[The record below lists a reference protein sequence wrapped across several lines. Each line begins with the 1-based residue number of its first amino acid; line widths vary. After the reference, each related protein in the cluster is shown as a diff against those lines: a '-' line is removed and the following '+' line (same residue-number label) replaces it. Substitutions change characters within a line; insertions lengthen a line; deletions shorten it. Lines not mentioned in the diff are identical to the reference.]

1 MKKHLCRKFFA
12 VFFSL
17 MLLVTAAAAF
27 VACNNDNTV
36 EAGPET
42 GMYYYETAEGET
54 YYVTLTDG
62 NKVSMQIKGETIWG
76 TYTLTDGTFAFTLN
90 TESGVEGS
98 YADKTVTVVM
108 DGAQMIFR
116 KTEKYTVTFNVG
128 GGSAVASQKVL
139 NGKSAVKPA
148 DPVRAGYAFLG
159 WYADAEYKTAYS
171 FGATPITGDTT
182 VYARWSD
189 KLTGSAV
196 YTVDFDLGYEGEEIP
211 AVQTIDGKIYD
222 VPAPSR
228 SGYTFGGWWISDF
241 ESADKLTALYEE
253 GYVFDANTTLFAL
266 WNSDSAAVATPAPR
280 ISGDSVVWDSVKDAS
295 AYEVTVVGPNGNT
308 IVSRSV
314 GATNVPVA
322 FSDSAEGEYKI
333 TVTAKTAGGATS
345 ETAERYYNNK
355 ALARVSL
362 FEVAEPSMLVFV
374 PVDGAEKYT
383 VEVVC
388 GNKEHNHSA
397 IDNGTSAYF
406 DFSGCEMTKD
416 GIAFT
421 VTASAAGR
429 ASSVSETFVFKRA
442 LDKIENFYFD
452 EATETLSWD
461 AVKNAT
467 DYIVK
472 VNGET
477 VLTGGKTSVSLKA
490 YATSPVNAE
499 VTPVSEG
506 YASPDAAVYNYERKQ
521 LAAPAGLNIV
531 KSSLTWNK
539 VNGAESYV
547 VSVDGQEYPA
557 TTESFDLSALALSN
571 GVDYEI
577 KVKAV
582 GATDSVWSDAVIAQ
596 YYSLSESVVY
606 SKNTVNWKH
615 VIGAAAY
622 NVKVN
627 DGSSVSVEA
636 GNTSLVITLTQKG
649 ENEISVQF
657 VAEDGTASEWVTVTA
672 YAYEISFDSR
682 EGSPVD
688 PIYVAAGDTVTLP
701 ESERNGFD
709 LTGWYNVPGASAAN
723 GTRYADSF
731 VFTRIGDITL
741 YANWSPKSYR
751 ASYTLPEGATAD
763 TEENEV
769 TYTKNYR
776 LAVPTMADTSKVFIG
791 WYSEEAGKGT
801 QLTDSEGYSLAPW
814 GTMGDATVYAY
825 FASIFKFS
833 LQEEG
838 ENVDTYSV
846 AVASEISRVSKV
858 TVPETYNGKAVTI
871 VEGYAFNNCS
881 NLRTIEIPDTIKII
895 YYTNAFE
902 NCSALKEIV
911 IYATGNAKS
920 PLYSSHDGVLYYT
933 SETAAEGKELAFI
946 PAGRTGSIVIPN
958 DVKSIGASAFTGS
971 RIQTV
976 TIPSSVTNI
985 GTKAFENS
993 KYLTDIYFDVDEGDE
1008 LLVGDGAFNGCT
1020 ALKSLTIPA
1029 RYKAFSPTVLGDNA
1043 SIDNVIVADDHETY
1057 SSVNGLLCNKD
1068 GDTLIYCPSGRRGAL
1083 RIPAGIRTI
1092 GEEAFKDC
1100 KNLTSVVIPAFVTK
1114 IEKNA
1119 FLNCAKLTTVTF
1131 AGGNS
1136 LGNALT
1142 VAENAFLNCA
1152 SLSRVTFE
1160 NNSNVVALG
1169 DSAFSGC
1176 SRLTSIKLPATV
1188 KDMTAGLFTGCTNLV
1203 SVEVDENNQYFATEN
1218 NVLYNKAITRIIYY
1232 SAAIT
1237 AKTFVMPETVETI
1250 DANLFKGN
1258 VSLEKVVIGKNIKE
1272 IGNNAFESSAV
1283 KTIVF
1288 VKGGTNELTIGE
1300 YAFASCSAL
1309 KGIYVANS
1317 ADAEESA
1324 YELGTP
1330 STLRTIGAYAFNKS
1344 RLEKLVLSE
1353 GLVEIGVSAFEEV
1366 EELASVSLPA
1376 SLKIIGES
1384 AFAYSSSISEII
1396 FAKDA
1401 DDNMLSNLET
1411 IGEYAFASLGITTFT
1426 LPKSVT
1432 TVGDRAFSGAELE
1445 EFFFEG
1451 NRNEEVTLGVS
1462 VFGGTYLTS
1471 VVLPENLCVLT
1482 YDNSR
1487 GYLQFTFDGAS
1498 YLADIQN
1505 LPESDKYS
1513 YENGMLFEFNSDG
1526 VRTILDHANLANVD
1540 YVVPNTV
1547 TLVREGAF
1555 GQCAGSTV
1563 SFEPGSDEDL
1573 IFEDYVFNN
1582 SHVYSVAFPARLKQL
1597 GTGPDTTYMQS
1608 GMFSNS
1614 NPIDKDGNDTTLTV
1628 TFEDTNENPA
1638 RIEELPEGT
1647 FLGVGGLV
1655 SLEIP
1660 RSVKKIGKKFYSP
1673 SWMSSGSLTTLIL
1686 HEGLEEIGERA
1697 FASDFGEGAAITS
1710 LEIPST
1716 VKIIGNSAFASNN
1729 YLKTITFAK
1738 DSEGNCAITTLGMGA
1753 FMRAGISSIEI
1764 PKSVSKGYTALDEY
1778 GESIV
1783 EIDGLSDYLFGNCT
1797 KLSEVIFEDGCPL
1810 IKAYGSKVFNG
1821 CRSYANVTFPVNLEK
1836 MGEWGE
1842 GGAIVSI
1849 TIPKCVDEEILKGFI
1864 PSLTGVKTFAL
1875 EKGNK
1880 NLYQDGENGAIY
1892 NAAKNILLYYPACYT
1907 AESYTVLDGT
1917 VTIGEKAFYENSV
1930 LKSVILPDG
1939 LIKISENA
1947 FGVSQDSRSTALT
1960 GISIP
1965 STVQEINDKAFYGA
1979 ANLKTLTFEK
1989 DADGNCDLT
1998 KIGNEAFRHC
2008 TSLEEVELPA
2018 TLKIL
2023 GEGNRWSE
2031 RNPDDNGSVFYEC
2044 ASLKTVTLPSAIT
2057 DIQGFV
2063 FGECPNLTTVIIPV
2077 NSAIMRIADY
2087 AFYNSGIS
2095 SVSFVNAKGLAIIG
2109 PHAFDGCENLASV
2122 TFSDAQ
2128 NNLNLGEYAFANTAL
2143 TVLNLPASVATIG
2156 DYAFYNVSSL
2166 ATLSVADGSML
2177 QSVGA
2182 HAFDGTA
2189 ITSFAFDKTSYL
2201 EEIGAYAFANTAI
2214 TAIVLPDSVTSI
2226 GDYAFYNCVN
2236 VSEFKLSSAIE
2247 YIGAYAFAK
2256 LDKITAATINGND
2269 TVIGDS
2275 AFEDCTSLAEVTLE
2289 SGVSSIGKS
2298 AFAFTAITT
2307 ITLPDTITS
2316 LSGNP
2321 FGGCPL
2327 ENIEILAENA
2337 DLVFDEITKTLYNA
2351 DKTILY
2357 YQTTNTSGAY
2367 VVPEGITSI
2376 MPGALA
2382 GSHITS
2388 VTIPETFTSIENGTF
2403 RNCTELKSITIGKN
2417 ITYIGEAAFEGCTSL
2432 ESIVFEE
2439 GGTQAL
2445 RIGNRAFKDC
2455 TSLQEVEFPHR
2466 LRDSG
2471 ETVIKLIHYDF
2482 GSMTFDDEKEYNCG
2496 GPGIGE
2502 SAFENSGI
2510 TSITFKSTVAD
2521 GISDKAYKSKTLA
2534 IANSAFKD
2542 CANLETVT
2550 LPNYMSDSDRF
2561 YIKEEVEKLPDIID
2575 WEDEY
2580 KYNLNEVEYP
2590 YLGEYAFYNCQKLT
2604 TVILPEKGKSSSGSY
2619 AIAPHAFENC
2629 TSLVNFGYAE
2639 VDSETSEP
2647 TGKYIWPSYLVCIQ
2661 EYAFANTGF
2670 TEFVLPYYEVGMFRK
2685 GTIEYGIDDYAF
2697 YGCKNLVKFE
2707 CHGAMGSVGSPRNPE
2722 LGKFVFKDCTS
2733 LKTVVFDD
2741 VIAVLEGAFENCSSL
2756 ESVSLNFVKKNVVL
2770 RRTDSVSLGKNAF
2783 KGCTNLNS
2791 AVLTGDLVKIEAG
2804 AFEGCSSLMSIEIPE
2819 KVITV
2824 SGTAFAGWTAEQE
2837 ITVPF
2842 ANAET
2847 VPSGYVTGWN
2857 GNATIVYK
2865 A

>member
-196 YTVDFDLGYEGEEIP
+196 YTVDFDLGYEGDEIS

-266 WNSDSAAVATPAPR
+266 WNSDSAAVAAPAPR

-557 TTESFDLSALALSN
+557 TTESFDLSALTLSN

-582 GATDSVWSDAVIAQ
+582 GATESVWSDAVIAQ

-606 SKNTVNWKH
+606 SRNTVNWKH
-615 VIGAAAY
+615 VIGAATY

-776 LAVPTMADTSKVFIG
+776 LAVPTMADNSKVFIG

-1188 KDMTAGLFTGCTNLV
+1188 KDMTAGLFTGCANLV

-1232 SAAIT
+1232 SAAIS
-1237 AKTFVMPETVETI
+1237 AKTFVLPETVETI

-1309 KGIYVANS
+1309 KGIYIADS

-1353 GLVEIGVSAFEEV
+1353 GLEEIGNSAFEEV
-1366 EELASVSLPA
+1366 TVLSSVSLPS
-1376 SLKIIGES
+1376 SLKVIGNR
-1384 AFAYSSSISEII
+1384 AFGRVRTLSTLTIAS
-1396 FAKDA
+1396 D
-1401 DDNMLSNLET
+1401 SNLET
-1411 IGEYAFASLGITTFT
+1411 IGKSAFTSNSFSSFTVPKTVTLIDDGAFSSNSKLTDFTFESGRTETVRLGIS
-1426 LPKSVT
+1426 L
-1432 TVGDRAFSGAELE
+1432 FSGS
-1445 EFFFEG
+1445 G
-1451 NRNEEVTLGVS
+1451 
-1462 VFGGTYLTS
+1462 LTS
-1471 VVLPENLCVLT
+1471 IILPENLCEIT
-1482 YDNSR
+1482 YDTEY
-1487 GYLQFTFDGAS
+1487 GLEFTFDRAYG
-1498 YLADIQN
+1498 LKDIQN
-1505 LPESDKYS
+1505 MPENDQYA
-1513 YENGMLFEFNSDG
+1513 YENGLLFELDENG
-1526 VRTILDHANLANVD
+1526 VRSTLNHAGWSNAD

-1555 GQCAGSTV
+1555 YQCAGCTV
-1563 SFEPGSDEDL
+1563 SFEAGGTEDL
-1573 IFEDYVFNN
+1573 IFEDYVFDN
-1582 SHVYSVAFPARLKQL
+1582 SRVYSVAFPARLKKL
-1597 GTGPDTTYMQS
+1597 GTGPSTEYMQS

-1647 FLGVGGLV
+1647 FLGVGGLE

-1673 SWMSSGSLTTLIL
+1673 NWMSSGSLTTLIL
-1686 HEGLEEIGERA
+1686 HEGLEEIGDYA
-1697 FASDFGEGAAITS
+1697 FTNDTGEGASITS
-1710 LEIPST
+1710 LTIPST

-1729 YLKTITFAK
+1729 NLKTITFAK
-1738 DSEGNCAITTLGMGA
+1738 NSEGNCAITTLGRGA

-1764 PKSVSKGYTALDEY
+1764 PKSVSKGYTALDEW
-1778 GESIV
+1778 GESLV

-1797 KLSEVIFEDGCPL
+1797 RLSEVIFEDGCPL

-1849 TIPKCVDEEILKGFI
+1849 TIPKCADEEILKGFI

-1875 EKGNK
+1875 EAGNE

-1989 DADGNCDLT
+1989 DADGNCALT
-1998 KIGNEAFRHC
+1998 KIGNEVFRHC

-2018 TLKIL
+2018 TLEML
-2023 GEGNRWSE
+2023 GEGNRWAE
-2031 RNPDDNGSVFYEC
+2031 DNPDDNGSVFYQC
-2044 ASLKTVTLPSAIT
+2044 TSLKKVTLPSAIK

-2063 FGECPNLTTVIIPV
+2063 FGECPNLTTVIIRE

-2095 SVSFVNAKGLAIIG
+2095 SVNLANARGLAIIA
-2109 PHAFDGCENLASV
+2109 PHAFDSCENLASV
-2122 TFSDAQ
+2122 TFSGAQ
-2128 NNLNLGEYAFANTAL
+2128 NNLDLGEYAFANTAL
-2143 TVLNLPASVATIG
+2143 TTLNLPASVATIG

-2177 QSVGA
+2177 QSVGT

-2247 YIGAYAFAK
+2247 NIGAYAFAK
-2256 LDKITAATINGND
+2256 LGKITAVTINGND

-2307 ITLPDTITS
+2307 ITLPETITS

-2321 FGGCPL
+2321 FGGCEL
-2327 ENIEILAENA
+2327 DNIEILANDA
-2337 DLVFDEITKTLYNA
+2337 DILFDEVTKGLYNA

-2357 YQTTNTSGAY
+2357 YQTASTSGAF

-2382 GSHITS
+2382 GSRITS
-2388 VTIPETFTSIENGTF
+2388 VTLPENFTKIESGTF
-2403 RNCTELKSITIGKN
+2403 RNCTELTSITIGKN

-2439 GGTQAL
+2439 GGANAL
-2445 RIGNRAFKDC
+2445 VIGARAFKDC
-2455 TSLQEVEFPHR
+2455 TALQAVEFPHR
-2466 LRDSG
+2466 LRNDG
-2471 ETVIKLIHYDF
+2471 ERITKNVKM
-2482 GSMTFDDEKEYNCG
+2482 GSRVYPRTFTCG
-2496 GPGIGE
+2496 VVGLGE
-2502 SAFENSGI
+2502 SAFENTGI
-2510 TSITFKSTVAD
+2510 TSITFKASAAD
-2521 GISDKAYKSKTLA
+2521 GVSDSRYSGNSLS
-2534 IANSAFKD
+2534 IADSAFKN
-2542 CANLETVT
+2542 CAKLEKVE
-2550 LPNYMSDSDRF
+2550 LSAFVSKSDSF
-2561 YIKEEVEKLPDIID
+2561 YVKEEILKLPDPCQNSD
-2575 WEDEY
+2575 TWYLTQNEY
-2580 KYNLNEVEYP
+2580 EAF
-2590 YLGEYAFYNCQKLT
+2590 GEYTFYGCEKLKT
-2604 TVILPEKGKSSSGSY
+2604 FVFAEEKEVYGSVVLN
-2619 AIAPHAFENC
+2619 AHMFENC
-2629 TSLVNFGYAE
+2629 KALENVGYLS
-2639 VDSETSEP
+2639 VDEETGAQ
-2647 TGKYIWPSYLVCIQ
+2647 TYIWPSYVNCIRSYTFANSGIKEVILPFYEDDWGDDAVQ
-2661 EYAFANTGF
+2661 YSIASYAF
-2670 TEFVLPYYEVGMFRK
+2670 L
-2685 GTIEYGIDDYAF
+2685 
-2697 YGCKNLVKFE
+2697 GCKNLVNFE
-2707 CHGAMGSVGSPRNPE
+2707 LHGLMSY
-2722 LGKFVFKDCTS
+2722 LGGNSEGDTPVLAKYAFKDCTA

-2741 VIAVLEGAFENCSSL
+2741 MYAIMDGAFENCSSL
-2756 ESVSLNFVKKNVVL
+2756 ESIEVTF
-2770 RRTDSVSLGKNAF
+2770 RDSNIWTNETEYRCIGKNAF
-2783 KGCTNLNS
+2783 KNCS
-2791 AVLTGDLVKIEAG
+2791 SLTSVTLEGALENIAAG
-2804 AFEGCSSLMSIEIPE
+2804 AFEGCSSLMSIELPE
-2819 KVITV
+2819 DVVTV
-2824 SGTAFAGWTAEQE
+2824 AANAFAGWTAEQK
-2837 ITVPF
+2837 IIVNAKSVPAGF
-2842 ANAET
+2842 D
-2847 VPSGYVTGWN
+2847 TGWN